1 MPNLILLR
9 HGESEWNQKNRF
21 TGWTDIDLSA
31 HGMEEARLAG
41 RLLAESGLA
50 FDVAFTSDL
59 KRAIRTLWIVLDQMD
74 LMWLPYSCSW
84 RLNERHYG
92 VLQGLNK
99 AETAKKFGEMQVR
112 IWRRSYDTP
121 PPPLEPGDP
130 RHPKNDPRYA
140 DVPAKE
146 LPASESLKDTLTR
159 LMPFWRESIEPALQN
174 NRSVL
179 ISAHG
184 NSLRA
189 IVKQLL
195 NVPDTEIPG
204 LEIPTGNPFVLKLD
218 KRHKVL
224 KRYYLDEERA
234 MPLPIDG
241 QA

>member
-9 HGESEWNQKNRF
+9 HGESQWNLENRF

-50 FDVAFTSDL
+50 LDAAFASDL
-59 KRAIRTLWIVLDQMD
+59 KRAIRTLWIVLDQMN

-121 PPPLEPGDP
+121 PPASGAQ
-130 RHPKNDPRYA
+130 RS
-140 DVPAKE
+140 
-146 LPASESLKDTLTR
+146 PASQKRPPLRRCAGQGVARQRIPKRYPDAAH
-159 LMPFWRESIEPALQN
+159 ALLARVNTACLAKQS
-174 NRSVL
+174 RCFDFGPRQQSQGH
-179 ISAHG
+179 SETSFGGAGHG
-184 NSLRA
+184 DSR
-189 IVKQLL
+189 
-195 NVPDTEIPG
+195 P
-204 LEIPTGNPFVLKLD
+204 GNP
-218 KRHKVL
+218 H
-224 KRYYLDEERA
+224 
-234 MPLPIDG
+234 G
-241 QA
+241 QPVGPGTQQEVQGV